1 MRPLRNT
8 ERVLANP
15 AVEKIIELE
24 RELGN
29 NIKFDD
35 IAEGVVGVYPKVM
48 VEGDLNAGAWS
59 CGLVAGLIN
68 DVPSCDELISGIMK
82 DAHSMISERLSGLI

>member
-1 MRPLRNT
+1 MT
-8 ERVLANP
+8 NP

-24 RELGN
+24 RELGDT
-29 NIKFDD
+29 IKFDD

-59 CGLVAGLIN
+59 CGLVSGLIN
-68 DVPSCDELISGIMK
+68 DVLSCDELISGIMK
-82 DAHSMISERLSGLI
+82 DAHSMISERLRGLT